1 MFKTINLAV
10 LITGSGKTLQNL
22 IDKIDDNTLN
32 AKIQV
37 VISSSPDAYG
47 IKRAEQNNI
56 PVTIAKYSDY
66 DSSEVF
72 SNAIIKDIEK
82 YPIDL
87 IILAGFMHLLRIP
100 DKYSEK
106 VMNIHPGLIP
116 SFCGKGYYGHHVHKA
131 VIESGIKVSG
141 CTVHFVDNEY
151 DHGPIII
158 QRTVPVYEDDTPDTL
173 AQRVFKE
180 ECIAYPEAIHLFAE
194 GRLKIEGRRV
204 KILSPTSK

>member
-1 MFKTINLAV
+1 V
-10 LITGSGKTLQNL
+10 
-22 IDKIDDNTLN
+22 
-32 AKIQV
+32 
-37 VISSSPDAYG
+37 
-47 IKRAEQNNI
+47 
-56 PVTIAKYSDY
+56 KYSDY
-66 DSSEVF
+66 DSSEIF
-72 SNAIIKDIEK
+72 SNAMIKEIEK

-151 DHGPIII
+151 DHGPIIM

-180 ECIAYPEAIHLFAE
+180 ECIAYPEAINLFAE

>member
-1 MFKTINLAV
+1 MSKTINLAV
-10 LITGSGKTLQNL
+10 LISGSGKTLQNL
-22 IDKIDDNTLN
+22 IDKIDGQTLN

-56 PVTIAKYSDY
+56 PVTIVKYSDY

-72 SNAIIKDIEK
+72 SNAIIKEIEK

-100 DKYSEK
+100 DKYSGK

-131 VIESGIKVSG
+131 VIESGVKVSG

-158 QRTVPVYEDDTPDTL
+158 QRTVPVHEGDTPDTL

-180 ECIAYPEAIHLFAE
+180 ECIAYPETIHLFAE
-194 GRLKIEGRRV
+194 GKLKIEGRKVRISNA
-204 KILSPTSK
+204 KL

>member
-1 MFKTINLAV
+1 MSKTINLAV
-10 LITGSGKTLQNL
+10 LISGSGKTLQNL

-37 VISSSPDAYG
+37 VISSSPDTYG

-56 PVTIAKYSDY
+56 PVTIAKYPDY

-72 SNAIIKDIEK
+72 SNAIIKEIEK

-141 CTVHFVDNEY
+141 CTIHFVDNEY

>member
-1 MFKTINLAV
+1 MSKTINLAV
-10 LITGSGKTLQNL
+10 LISGSGKTLQNL

-72 SNAIIKDIEK
+72 SNAIIKEIEK

>member
-1 MFKTINLAV
+1 MSKTINLAV
-10 LITGSGKTLQNL
+10 LISGSGKTLQNL
-22 IDKIDDNTLN
+22 IDKIEDNTLN

-47 IKRAEQNNI
+47 LKRAKKNNI
-56 PVTIAKYSDY
+56 RATAVKYSHY
-66 DSSEVF
+66 NSSEVF
-72 SNAIIKDIEK
+72 SNAIIKEIEK

-87 IILAGFMHLLRIP
+87 IILAGFIHLLRIP

-131 VIESGIKVSG
+131 VIEGGIKVSG
-141 CTVHFVDNEY
+141 CTVHFVDNGY
-151 DHGPIII
+151 DQGPIII
-158 QRTVPVYEDDTPDTL
+158 QRTVPVHEGDTPDTL

-194 GRLKIEGRRV
+194 GKLKIEGRKVR
-204 KILSPTSK
+204 ISNP

>member
-1 MFKTINLAV
+1 MPKTTKLAV
-10 LITGSGKTLQNL
+10 LLSGSGKTLQNL
-22 IDKIDDNTLN
+22 IDKIDDKTLN
-32 AKIQV
+32 AKIQI

-56 PVTIAKYSDY
+56 PVTIVKYSNY

-72 SNAIIKDIEK
+72 SNAIIKEIEK

-100 DKYSEK
+100 GKYSEK

-158 QRTVPVYEDDTPDTL
+158 QRTVPIYEDDTPDTL

-180 ECIAYPEAIHLFAE
+180 ECIDYPDAINLFVE

>member
-10 LITGSGKTLQNL
+10 LISGSGKTLQNL
-22 IDKIDDNTLN
+22 IDKIDDKTLN
-32 AKIQV
+32 AKIQI

-47 IKRAEQNNI
+47 LKRAKKNNI
-56 PVTIAKYSDY
+56 RATAVKYSHY
-66 DSSEVF
+66 NSSEVF
-72 SNAIIKDIEK
+72 SNAIIKEIEK

-180 ECIAYPEAIHLFAE
+180 ECIAYPEAINLFAE

>member
-10 LITGSGKTLQNL
+10 LISGGGKTLQNL
-22 IDKIDDNTLN
+22 IDKIEDKTLN
-32 AKIQV
+32 AKIQI

-47 IKRAEQNNI
+47 LKRAEQNNI
-56 PVTIAKYSDY
+56 PATIVNHSDY
-66 DSSEVF
+66 NSSEVF
-72 SNAIIKDIEK
+72 SNAIIKEIEK

-158 QRTVPVYEDDTPDTL
+158 QRTVPVYEVDTPDTL

-180 ECIAYPEAIHLFAE
+180 ECIAYPEAINLFAE

>member
-1 MFKTINLAV
+1 MSKTINLAV
-10 LITGSGKTLQNL
+10 LISGSGKTLQNL

-37 VISSSPDAYG
+37 VISSSPDTYG

-72 SNAIIKDIEK
+72 SNAIIKEIEK

-141 CTVHFVDNEY
+141 CTIHFVDNEY

>member
-10 LITGSGKTLQNL
+10 LISGSGKTLQNL

-56 PVTIAKYSDY
+56 PVTIVKYSNY

-72 SNAIIKDIEK
+72 SNATIKEIEK

-151 DHGPIII
+151 DHGPIIM

-180 ECIAYPEAIHLFAE
+180 ECIAYPDAISLFAE